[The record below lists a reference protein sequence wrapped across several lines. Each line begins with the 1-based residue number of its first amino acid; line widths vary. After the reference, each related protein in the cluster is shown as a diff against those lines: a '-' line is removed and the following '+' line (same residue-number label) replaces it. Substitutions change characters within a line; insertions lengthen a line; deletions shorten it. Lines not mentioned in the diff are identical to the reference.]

1 MQEVIRLSPLPS
13 SQQLDSVLTAPQAR
27 WRARWLSISRV
38 QLAGPVRSFLFKL
51 MHRRLPLLSNPW
63 LASFYNRDNK
73 CMMCTSQAPET
84 YSHLFSDCTLAAQ
97 MWKVIQPL
105 ATLLLPLLTPQLDPR
120 PARLIGDIQEADV
133 SRLLSAWPPLPGV
146 KPTSERISAWVR
158 ITWNEVRAA
167 ILYPIWITRCEVLA
181 GSCPPDTAS
190 QRALQQ
196 SQHLLRTLAYIKLPS
211 LLPRTH
217 HPPTSPHLSHYHH
230 LTWGK
235 VAHLLLLPHHNPNF
249 ASA

>member
-1 MQEVIRLSPLPS
+1 
-13 SQQLDSVLTAPQAR
+13 
-27 WRARWLSISRV
+27 
-38 QLAGPVRSFLFKL
+38 
-51 MHRRLPLLSNPW
+51 MHDVHVTGSGL
-63 LASFYNRDNK
+63 
-73 CMMCTSQAPET
+73 
-84 YSHLFSDCTLAAQ
+84 
-97 MWKVIQPL
+97 WKVIQPL

-196 SQHLLRTLAYIKLPS
+196 SQHDLLRTLAYIKLPS
-211 LLPRTH
+211 LLSRTH

-235 VAHLLLLPHHNPNF
+235 VAHLLLLPHHNPNI